1 MADFVAVIKRAVD
14 GLPEKSPAMRER
26 VYEKARTAVRRQ
38 LENMDPRPSEQALAS
53 QLGKLETA
61 IESVEAEYAEPV
73 LTEDDL
79 VFEDLEP
86 APEEM
91 AGFAPEPEQ
100 DAEPEY
106 SPPRPSGPDPELF
119 RPLEARVPEEPAEVG
134 VAGPVEPQPAEP
146 EPVEPAPTAPEPW
159 TPTEPETRHE
169 ETEASVEPVE
179 PEWASPE
186 PEEEPQHVE
195 PSAEASAG
203 EQGQE
208 AAEPAKPAGPTPVPF
223 GTYAIGRAPTFP
235 MPPRQSEPVS
245 PSVSPGGFTPSRYQ
259 TGFGRPAEPEPEPPL
274 HEQPELPEA
283 SHDVEQSVEELPA
296 PEPVAATEIERGD
309 ETRTPADTAAPFIA
323 EEARKAPVPA
333 PEPEQASPAEPVE
346 SRLMDEPA
354 VSLDEEAYPQDSFTA
369 ESFAT
374 EPAAEPSAMEPQTRY
389 YADEPSPFAFEEPG
403 APQPAGLSGQ
413 HETSAEAL
421 FEEELARGGDGLTHA
436 AGTTSTSPAD
446 AVVAPENHDQT
457 FGFNGHDDRMAPA
470 ARRGIRRMPAAAAAK
485 PKGKGRRRAFI
496 AFVALLIL
504 AGAGFAAWSNQDRLV
519 ALFSAEEATA
529 PSEPAQDAPQE
540 PEVAAVEPEPAEE
553 EAGNAVDAA
562 PEASDEIVKFTQRLL
577 PNGREVDEGPAPGGE
592 EPQPGDEGRTL
603 AMQTDAGEEAPAPA
617 SESAGPEEGISQE
630 DIAASDAADPE
641 NVRQAQNETAETAQA
656 QETVGVGQTMFLYEE
671 RLGQRAP
678 TALEGS
684 VVWSM
689 VEESPGGD
697 APPEEAIEGR
707 IEVPEKDLSAI
718 ITFRRN
724 ADTSL
729 PASHLIEI
737 VFSLPAN
744 FEGGGIESVQRI
756 AFKETE
762 QDRGNELIAVP
773 ARITDDFF
781 MIALNDYAEAVSTN
795 LELMRERSW
804 IDIPIVYGNGRRALI
819 TLDKGAA
826 GTEIFNRAIS
836 IWQRRNG
843 GSAG

>member
-14 GLPEKSPAMRER
+14 GLPEKSPALRER

-61 IESVEAEYAEPV
+61 IQTVEAEYAEPV
-73 LTEDDL
+73 LTGDDL
-79 VFEDLEP
+79 VFEQLDP
-86 APEEM
+86 APEEP
-91 AGFAPEPEQ
+91 AGATPAPEAK
-100 DAEPEY
+100 AEPEDN
-106 SPPRPSGPDPELF
+106 PPQAPEPDPELF
-119 RPLEARVPEEPAEVG
+119 RPLEERVPEEPA
-134 VAGPVEPQPAEP
+134 AM
-146 EPVEPAPTAPEPW
+146 
-159 TPTEPETRHE
+159 
-169 ETEASVEPVE
+169 EAEPVE
-179 PEWASPE
+179 PEPAVSESPE
-186 PEEEPQHVE
+186 PSEPESGYQEPEPAVAPAEPEWVQSEEGPQDTGPAAEPTVE
-195 PSAEASAG
+195 G
-203 EQGQE
+203 QGQE
-208 AAEPAKPAGPTPVPF
+208 TAEPAKPAGPTPVPF
-223 GTYAIGRAPTFP
+223 GTYAIGRAPSFP
-235 MPPRQSEPVS
+235 MPPRQNEPVS
-245 PSVSPGGFTPSRYQ
+245 PSDASGGFMPSRYQ
-259 TGFGRPAEPEPEPPL
+259 TGFGQPAEPEPG
-274 HEQPELPEA
+274 LP
-283 SHDVEQSVEELPA
+283 VPEELKPA
-296 PEPVAATEIERGD
+296 PASDEGPPPTDVVPAAEPVAATEIDRPD
-309 ETRTPADTAAPFIA
+309 APRHPIDTADPFVADAAGEAPG
-323 EEARKAPVPA
+323 PA
-333 PEPEQASPAEPVE
+333 PEAEQVHPAEPVE
-346 SRLMDEPA
+346 SHLMDEPA
-354 VSLDEEAYPQDSFTA
+354 VSLDEEAYPQ
-369 ESFAT
+369 ESLAGEPFAT
-374 EPAAEPSAMEPQTRY
+374 EPQTPVH
-389 YADEPSPFAFEEPG
+389 DEPPPFTFEEPSDT
-403 APQPAGLSGQ
+403 QTGLPEQ
-413 HETSAEAL
+413 HETSAEAM
-421 FEEELARGGDGLTHA
+421 FERELARGGDGVTHTSEETATPPSDAILT
-436 AGTTSTSPAD
+436 SED
-446 AVVAPENHDQT
+446 HDQT
-457 FGFNGHDDRMAPA
+457 FGFNGRDDRLTQSAPPP
-470 ARRGIRRMPAAAAAK
+470 GIRRPAAAAA
-485 PKGKGRRRAFI
+485 PKGTGRKRAVFALI
-496 AFVALLIL
+496 ALLVL
-504 AGAGFAAWSNQDRLV
+504 AGAGYAAWSNQDRLV
-519 ALFSAEEATA
+519 ALFSAEEAAT
-529 PSEPAQDAPQE
+529 PSEPTQEDAPQE
-540 PEVAAVEPEPAEE
+540 PEIAAVEPEPAEE
-553 EAGNAVDAA
+553 EPENAVDAT
-562 PEASDEIVKFTQRLL
+562 PETADEVMKFTQRLL
-577 PNGREVDEGPAPGGE
+577 PNGREIDEGPAPGDD

-603 AMQTDAGEEAPAPA
+603 ATQTDAGDETPAPEA
-617 SESAGPEEGISQE
+617 DGSGAEEDISQE

-641 NVRQAQNETAETAQA
+641 NVREAQNETAETAQA
-656 QETVGVGQTMFLYEE
+656 QETIGVGQTMFLYEE

-781 MIALNDYAEAVSTN
+781 MVALNDYAEAVSTN